1 VKAIVGSLFGVGLG
15 LALALLVAPQV
26 GCSCP
31 VGYHAKR
38 IAAGTFAVHQI
49 RSDADLGYVDALFG
63 QVVITE
69 KTVVHTVT
77 VGADQYELAYAITGT
92 QQ

>member
-1 VKAIVGSLFGVGLG
+1 MKALLGSLFGVGLG
-15 LALALLVAPQV
+15 LGVALLVAPQA

-31 VGYHAKR
+31 VGYHAKQIR
-38 IAAGTFAVHQI
+38 AGTFAVHQI
-49 RSDADLGYVDALFG
+49 HSEADLGYVDTRFG
-63 QVVITE
+63 QVAISD